1 MYESGNNVVYF
12 DSFGVEKETKILQK
26 GIYRTQACDSIMW
39 GYSCNKFIDFTLNNR
54 KLVGFSSILSK
65 KN

>member
-1 MYESGNNVVYF
+1 MQYTLIALELKKKQKYY
-12 DSFGVEKETKILQK
+12 KKKKQK